1 MSIIRPPV
9 SGDSPQDSWA
19 NQVTEA
25 INKGLLAPSINAATP
40 AANINLNGISAATI
54 YLYTRTV
61 TATAPAAVDVDIT
74 YDYKNIS
81 YSPSPPFGTANWQ
94 LSPPSTVNGDYLW
107 VTVVNISANV
117 EKEIIPFASWST
129 PTIFTVNGSS
139 SFVCEAFIRSA
150 TTPGQPS
157 GGSYNFNTTT
167 LTPPTGSPASEVWS
181 SAIPG
186 GTDPVY
192 ICTAIAVIT
201 GSTGTDNSLAWSQPV
216 KMVENGADGTNGLT
230 GASTDIIF
238 QRSATQ
244 PATPSASA
252 GTPSGWYSSASS
264 ATGTDLLWAASG
276 TKTVGSSTFTWS
288 APFQIEGKAV
298 AEVAIYRLNSNAG
311 LTSST
316 YDFTTNT
323 LTPPTGWSTSVPAL
337 SGTGDVIY
345 RASGIVSGS
354 ALETSATVTYGSAVI
369 FAQRTDG
376 LTGASTNI
384 IFQRSASAPTTP
396 SASAG
401 VPSGWYD
408 SASGA
413 IGTDVL
419 WAASGTKAIGATNF
433 TWTTP
438 FQIEGEA
445 ITEVAVYRLNSNAGL
460 TSSTYDFTTN
470 TLTPPTGWSINAP
483 ALVSNGDVIY
493 RASGIA
499 SGSSLKTSATVSFG
513 TPVVFA
519 QRIDGATGASSNII
533 FQRSATAPSTPSSS
547 AGVPTGWY
555 DSASGAIGT
564 DVLWAASGTKA
575 IGATNFTW
583 TTPFRIEGEA
593 VVEVAVYRLNN
604 NTGLATGTYN
614 FATNTLTPPTNWST
628 TLPSIVSNGDIVYRA
643 SGIASGS
650 AIETSASVTFGT
662 PVVFAQRVDG
672 AAGAAGATGAST
684 NIVFQR
690 SATAP
695 STPSTSVGVPS
706 GWYDSASG
714 AAGTDILWASSGVK
728 AVGANTFTWTTPFQI
743 EGKAVAEVAIYRL
756 NSNSGLVSSTY
767 NFVTNTLTPPT
778 GWSTTAPTLT
788 SNNDIVYRASGIASG
803 SALETSATVTYGSS
817 VVFAQ
822 RTDGLTGAS
831 TNIIFRRSA
840 TAPSTPSASAGV
852 PLDWYDSASSATG
865 TDLLWASS
873 GVKAINATA
882 FVWSTPF
889 QIEGKAIAEVAVYRL
904 NDNTGLTSST
914 YNFVTNT
921 LTPPTNWSISA
932 PTLSANGDIV
942 YRASGVASGSAL
954 QTAASVT
961 FGNPVKFAEK
971 TNGLAGADIESGLV
985 YYSTPSAS
993 SPGTPSASDYDFDTG
1008 IFTNLT
1014 SGWQTQPVVVNIT
1027 STTALFWSARYRIIK
1042 GPTNSTAT
1050 VSFNAP
1056 IASVNFGTNI
1066 QSDNYVTGS
1075 SGWQIQRA
1083 SGNAEFNNVEIRG
1096 GLITP
1101 SIISAAITSKSIT
1114 ADQIDVDTLVI
1125 GSKNILTLD
1134 GSAIATRT
1142 HRTTIDDYTDGLNNL
1157 IVGSGSANGS
1167 VVTSG
1172 SATTN
1177 LRYRFSVQV
1186 DLSSNSGTNNLRTK
1200 RFYYPVFTA
1209 NTGYSI
1215 DGGNIEVFIV
1225 DDITSAQ
1232 TTNFY
1237 VGVDGVDFYS
1247 AGPNNNS
1254 RQEVLGIGTSM
1265 YLNQAEILRLIDPAV
1280 EFNAAQA
1287 GQRFEVKFT
1296 ADGTNIPS
1304 FTAFSLQAYAVNI
1317 EEFFEQSIPGLYNYT
1332 NTYEQITNVQ
1342 LTGTTST
1349 TAYATSVGTTSLT
1362 TNGSGT
1368 IYGIVRGF

>member
-139 SFVCEAFIRSA
+139 SFVCEAFIRLA

-167 LTPPTGSPASEVWS
+167 LTVPTGSPASEVWS
-181 SAIPG
+181 ASIPA
-186 GTDPVY
+186 GTNPVY
-192 ICTAIAVIT
+192 ICTAIATIT
-201 GSTGTDNSLAWSQPV
+201 GSTGTDSSLTWSQPV

-276 TKTVGSSTFTWS
+276 TKVVGSNTFTWS

-311 LTSST
+311 LANST

-323 LTPPTGWSTSVPAL
+323 LTPPAGWSTSVPAL

-354 ALETSATVTYGSAVI
+354 ALETSATVTYGGAVI

-376 LTGASTNI
+376 L
-384 IFQRSASAPTTP
+384 
-396 SASAG
+396 
-401 VPSGWYD
+401 
-408 SASGA
+408 
-413 IGTDVL
+413 
-419 WAASGTKAIGATNF
+419 
-433 TWTTP
+433 
-438 FQIEGEA
+438 
-445 ITEVAVYRLNSNAGL
+445 
-460 TSSTYDFTTN
+460 
-470 TLTPPTGWSINAP
+470 
-483 ALVSNGDVIY
+483 
-493 RASGIA
+493 
-499 SGSSLKTSATVSFG
+499 
-513 TPVVFA
+513 
-519 QRIDGATGASSNII
+519 
-533 FQRSATAPSTPSSS
+533 
-547 AGVPTGWY
+547 
-555 DSASGAIGT
+555 
-564 DVLWAASGTKA
+564 
-575 IGATNFTW
+575 
-583 TTPFRIEGEA
+583 
-593 VVEVAVYRLNN
+593 
-604 NTGLATGTYN
+604 
-614 FATNTLTPPTNWST
+614 
-628 TLPSIVSNGDIVYRA
+628 
-643 SGIASGS
+643 
-650 AIETSASVTFGT
+650 
-662 PVVFAQRVDG
+662 
-672 AAGAAGATGAST
+672 TGAST

-695 STPSTSVGVPS
+695 STPSTSAGVPS

-803 SALETSATVTYGSS
+803 SALETSATVTYGSA

-840 TAPSTPSASAGV
+840 TAPAAPSASAGV

-873 GVKAINATA
+873 GVKAISATA

-985 YYSTPSAS
+985 YYSTASAS
-993 SPGTPSASDYDFDTG
+993 SPGTPSASDYNFDTG

-1027 STTALFWSARYRIIK
+1027 STTALFWSARYRITK
-1042 GPTNSTAT
+1042 GPTDSTAT

-1066 QSDNYVTGS
+1066 QSDNYITGS

-1083 SGNAEFNNVEIRG
+1083 SGNAEFNNVDIRG

-1157 IVGSGSANGS
+1157 IVGTGSANGS
-1167 VVTSG
+1167 IVTSG
-1172 SATTN
+1172 SATTD

-1200 RFYYPVFTA
+1200 RFYYPAFTA

-1215 DGGNIEVFIV
+1215 DGGNIEVFVV

-1232 TTNFY
+1232 TTIFY

-1247 AGPNNNS
+1247 DGPNNNS
-1254 RQEVLGIGTSM
+1254 RQTVLGIGTSM

-1296 ADGTNIPS
+1296 ADGTNVPS
-1304 FTAFSLQAYAVNI
+1304 FTAFSLQAFAVNI
-1317 EEFFEQSIPGLYNYT
+1317 EEFFEQSTPGLYNYT

-1349 TAYATSVGTTSLT
+1349 TAYATLVGTTSLT

>member
-40 AANINLNGISAATI
+40 AANVNLNGISAATI

-74 YDYKNIS
+74 YDYKNIT

-94 LSPPSTVNGDYLW
+94 LSPPSTANGDYLW

-139 SFVCEAFIRSA
+139 SFVCETFIRLA

-167 LTPPTGSPASEVWS
+167 LTPPTGSPNSQVWS
-181 SAIPG
+181 ASIPA
-186 GTDPVY
+186 GTNPVY
-192 ICTAIAVIT
+192 ICTAIATIT
-201 GSTGTDNSLAWSQPV
+201 GSTGTDSSLAWSQPV
-216 KMVENGADGTNGLT
+216 KMVENGA
-230 GASTDIIF
+230 
-238 QRSATQ
+238 
-244 PATPSASA
+244 
-252 GTPSGWYSSASS
+252 
-264 ATGTDLLWAASG
+264 
-276 TKTVGSSTFTWS
+276 
-288 APFQIEGKAV
+288 
-298 AEVAIYRLNSNAG
+298 
-311 LTSST
+311 
-316 YDFTTNT
+316 
-323 LTPPTGWSTSVPAL
+323 
-337 SGTGDVIY
+337 
-345 RASGIVSGS
+345 
-354 ALETSATVTYGSAVI
+354 
-369 FAQRTDG
+369 
-376 LTGASTNI
+376 
-384 IFQRSASAPTTP
+384 
-396 SASAG
+396 
-401 VPSGWYD
+401 
-408 SASGA
+408 
-413 IGTDVL
+413 
-419 WAASGTKAIGATNF
+419 
-433 TWTTP
+433 
-438 FQIEGEA
+438 
-445 ITEVAVYRLNSNAGL
+445 
-460 TSSTYDFTTN
+460 
-470 TLTPPTGWSINAP
+470 
-483 ALVSNGDVIY
+483 
-493 RASGIA
+493 
-499 SGSSLKTSATVSFG
+499 
-513 TPVVFA
+513 
-519 QRIDGATGASSNII
+519 
-533 FQRSATAPSTPSSS
+533 
-547 AGVPTGWY
+547 
-555 DSASGAIGT
+555 
-564 DVLWAASGTKA
+564 
-575 IGATNFTW
+575 
-583 TTPFRIEGEA
+583 
-593 VVEVAVYRLNN
+593 
-604 NTGLATGTYN
+604 
-614 FATNTLTPPTNWST
+614 
-628 TLPSIVSNGDIVYRA
+628 
-643 SGIASGS
+643 
-650 AIETSASVTFGT
+650 
-662 PVVFAQRVDG
+662 DG

-695 STPSTSVGVPS
+695 STPSASAGVPS

-756 NSNSGLVSSTY
+756 NSNSGLASSTY

-803 SALETSATVTYGSS
+803 SALETSATVTYGSA

-840 TAPSTPSASAGV
+840 TAPATPSASAGV
-852 PLDWYDSASSATG
+852 PLNWYDSASSATG

-873 GVKAINATA
+873 GVKAISATT

-921 LTPPTNWSISA
+921 LTPPTNWSTSA

-985 YYSTPSAS
+985 YYSTASAS
-993 SPGTPSASDYDFDTG
+993 SPGTPSASDYNFDTG

-1027 STTALFWSARYRIIK
+1027 STTALFWSARYRITK
-1042 GPTNSTAT
+1042 GPTDSTAT

-1142 HRTTIDDYTDGLNNL
+1142 HRTTVDDYTDGLNN
-1157 IVGSGSANGS
+1157 IVVGSGSANGS

-1186 DLSSNSGTNNLRTK
+1186 DTSSNSGTNNLRTK
-1200 RFYYPVFTA
+1200 RFYYPAFTA

-1215 DGGNIEVFIV
+1215 DGGNIEVFVV

-1232 TTNFY
+1232 TTIFY

-1247 AGPNNNS
+1247 DGPNNNS
-1254 RQEVLGIGTSM
+1254 RQTVLGIGTSM

-1280 EFNAAQA
+1280 EFKAAQA
-1287 GQRFEVKFT
+1287 GQRFEIKFT
-1296 ADGTNIPS
+1296 ADGTNVPS
-1304 FTAFSLQAYAVNI
+1304 FTAFSLQAFAVNI
-1317 EEFFEQSIPGLYNYT
+1317 EEFFEQSTPGLYNYT

-1349 TAYATSVGTTSLT
+1349 TAYATLVGTTSLT

>member
-40 AANINLNGISAATI
+40 AANVNLNGISAATI

-94 LSPPSTVNGDYLW
+94 LSPPSTANGDYLW

-139 SFVCEAFIRSA
+139 SFVCEAFIRLA

-167 LTPPTGSPASEVWS
+167 LTVPTGSPASEVWS
-181 SAIPG
+181 ASIPA
-186 GTDPVY
+186 GTNPVY
-192 ICTAIAVIT
+192 ICTAIATIT
-201 GSTGTDNSLAWSQPV
+201 GSTGTDSSLAWSQPV
-216 KMVENGADGTNGLT
+216 KMVENGA
-230 GASTDIIF
+230 
-238 QRSATQ
+238 
-244 PATPSASA
+244 
-252 GTPSGWYSSASS
+252 
-264 ATGTDLLWAASG
+264 
-276 TKTVGSSTFTWS
+276 
-288 APFQIEGKAV
+288 
-298 AEVAIYRLNSNAG
+298 
-311 LTSST
+311 
-316 YDFTTNT
+316 
-323 LTPPTGWSTSVPAL
+323 
-337 SGTGDVIY
+337 
-345 RASGIVSGS
+345 
-354 ALETSATVTYGSAVI
+354 
-369 FAQRTDG
+369 
-376 LTGASTNI
+376 
-384 IFQRSASAPTTP
+384 
-396 SASAG
+396 
-401 VPSGWYD
+401 
-408 SASGA
+408 
-413 IGTDVL
+413 
-419 WAASGTKAIGATNF
+419 
-433 TWTTP
+433 
-438 FQIEGEA
+438 
-445 ITEVAVYRLNSNAGL
+445 
-460 TSSTYDFTTN
+460 
-470 TLTPPTGWSINAP
+470 
-483 ALVSNGDVIY
+483 
-493 RASGIA
+493 
-499 SGSSLKTSATVSFG
+499 
-513 TPVVFA
+513 
-519 QRIDGATGASSNII
+519 
-533 FQRSATAPSTPSSS
+533 
-547 AGVPTGWY
+547 
-555 DSASGAIGT
+555 
-564 DVLWAASGTKA
+564 
-575 IGATNFTW
+575 
-583 TTPFRIEGEA
+583 
-593 VVEVAVYRLNN
+593 
-604 NTGLATGTYN
+604 
-614 FATNTLTPPTNWST
+614 
-628 TLPSIVSNGDIVYRA
+628 
-643 SGIASGS
+643 
-650 AIETSASVTFGT
+650 
-662 PVVFAQRVDG
+662 DG

-695 STPSTSVGVPS
+695 STPSASAGVPS

-756 NSNSGLVSSTY
+756 NSNSGLASSTY

-803 SALETSATVTYGSS
+803 SALETSATVTYGSA

-840 TAPSTPSASAGV
+840 TAPATPSASAGV

-873 GVKAINATA
+873 GVKAISATT

-921 LTPPTNWSISA
+921 LTPPTNWSTSA

-985 YYSTPSAS
+985 YYSTASAS
-993 SPGTPSASDYDFDTG
+993 SPGTPSASDYNFDTG

-1027 STTALFWSARYRIIK
+1027 STTALFWSARYRITK
-1042 GPTNSTAT
+1042 GPTDSTAT

-1083 SGNAEFNNVEIRG
+1083 SGNAEFNNVDIRG

-1101 SIISAAITSKSIT
+1101 SIVASAITSKSIT

-1142 HRTTIDDYTDGLNNL
+1142 HRTTVDDYTDGLNNVV
-1157 IVGSGSANGS
+1157 VGSGSANGS

-1186 DLSSNSGTNNLRTK
+1186 DTSSNSGTNNLRTK
-1200 RFYYPVFTA
+1200 RFYYPAFTA

-1215 DGGNIEVFIV
+1215 DGGNIEVFVV

-1232 TTNFY
+1232 TTVFY

-1247 AGPNNNS
+1247 DGPNNNS
-1254 RQEVLGIGTSM
+1254 RQTVLGIGTSM

-1280 EFNAAQA
+1280 EFKAAQA
-1287 GQRFEVKFT
+1287 GQRFEIKFT
-1296 ADGTNIPS
+1296 ANGTNVPS
-1304 FTAFSLQAYAVNI
+1304 FTAFSLQAFAVNI
-1317 EEFFEQSIPGLYNYT
+1317 EEFFEQSTPGLYNYT

-1349 TAYATSVGTTSLT
+1349 TAYATLVGTTSLT

>member
-25 INKGLLAPSINAATP
+25 INKGLLAPSINAAAP
-40 AANINLNGISAATI
+40 AANVSLNGLSAATI
-54 YLYTRTV
+54 YLYTRTN
-61 TATAPAAVDVDIT
+61 TANAPAAVDVDIT
-74 YDYKNIS
+74 YDYKNIT
-81 YSPSPPFGTANWQ
+81 YSPSAPFGTANWE
-94 LSPPSTVNGDYLW
+94 LSPPGTANGNYLW
-107 VTVVNISANV
+107 ITLVNISANT

-129 PTIFTVNGSS
+129 PTIFTVNGDS

-201 GSTGTDNSLAWSQPV
+201 GSTGSDNNLAWSQPI
-216 KMVENGADGTNGLT
+216 KMVENGAVGANGLT

-244 PATPSASA
+244 PTTPSASA

-264 ATGTDLLWAASG
+264 AVGTDLLWAASG
-276 TKTVGSSTFTWS
+276 TKAVGSSTFTWS

-311 LTSST
+311 LANST

-323 LTPPTGWSTSVPAL
+323 LTPPAGWSTSVPAL

-401 VPSGWYD
+401 VPTGWYD

-419 WAASGTKAIGATNF
+419 WASSGTKAIGATNF

-445 ITEVAVYRLNSNAGL
+445 VTEVAIYRLNSNAGL

-470 TLTPPTGWSINAP
+470 TLTPPTGWSTNAP
-483 ALVSNGDVIY
+483 ALVSNGDIVY

-513 TPVVFA
+513 TPVIFA

-533 FQRSATAPSTPSSS
+533 FQRSASIPVTPSPS

-555 DSASGAIGT
+555 DSAASAIGT
-564 DVLWAASGTKA
+564 DLLWASSGIKTV
-575 IGATNFTW
+575 GSTNFTW

-662 PVVFAQRVDG
+662 PVIF
-672 AAGAAGATGAST
+672 S
-684 NIVFQR
+684 
-690 SATAP
+690 
-695 STPSTSVGVPS
+695 
-706 GWYDSASG
+706 
-714 AAGTDILWASSGVK
+714 
-728 AVGANTFTWTTPFQI
+728 
-743 EGKAVAEVAIYRL
+743 
-756 NSNSGLVSSTY
+756 
-767 NFVTNTLTPPT
+767 
-778 GWSTTAPTLT
+778 
-788 SNNDIVYRASGIASG
+788 
-803 SALETSATVTYGSS
+803 
-817 VVFAQ
+817 Q
-822 RTDGLTGAS
+822 RTDGTDGAPAVNTAVVYAYKWGSAVATDAPITTRTYTFS
-831 TNIIFRRSA
+831 TSAWDNTDGGNNWTLGEIPTKGNNTVLSVCVAIASSTSA
-840 TAPSTPSASAGV
+840 TDNVVAADWSSAQIITQDGDNGVSTAVVNAYKRSASA
-852 PLDWYDSASSATG
+852 LASTDKPSTTRTWTFSSGTWNNNDLGNGWSGINPSG
-865 TDLLWASS
+865 TDNLY
-873 GVKAINATA
+873 
-882 FVWSTPF
+882 FC
-889 QIEGKAIAEVAVYRL
+889 IAVA
-904 NDNTGLTSST
+904 
-914 YNFVTNT
+914 
-921 LTPPTNWSISA
+921 
-932 PTLSANGDIV
+932 SANTATDNV
-942 YRASGVASGSAL
+942 VAADW
-954 QTAASVT
+954 TAPQLLVSN
-961 FGNPVKFAEK
+961 G
-971 TNGLAGADIESGLV
+971 TNGTNGTDGTDGSELESGLV
-985 YYSTPSAS
+985 YYTTAQAS
-993 SPGTPSASDYDFDTG
+993 SPGTPSASDYNFSTG
-1008 IFTNLT
+1008 AFVGLST
-1014 SGWQTQPVVVNIT
+1014 GWQTQPVVVNIT
-1027 STTALFWSARYRIIK
+1027 STTALFWSARYRVTK
-1042 GPTNSTAT
+1042 AAGASTAT
-1050 VSFNAP
+1050 VTFNAP
-1056 IASVNFGTNI
+1056 VASVNFGTNI

-1083 SGNAEFNNVEIRG
+1083 SGNAEFGNITARGALESANFDGTFNSLSQTLSTYSSATGVFAANTWGLRDGFSNNASNIAATSWNDYLDPVSNTVHVVLKIRAS
-1096 GLITP
+1096 TAAQTK
-1101 SIISAAITSKSIT
+1101 IISQLGRGQQLTITRNASNYAVFEVWTAGYLPEDGNTAYVQLRTLVGTATGTPASSAITIAASDVVDPGTEGYSFDNDKS
-1114 ADQIDVDTLVI
+1114 VI
-1125 GSKNILTLD
+1125 
-1134 GSAIATRT
+1134 
-1142 HRTTIDDYTDGLNNL
+1142 
-1157 IVGSGSANGS
+1157 
-1167 VVTSG
+1167 
-1172 SATTN
+1172 
-1177 LRYRFSVQV
+1177 
-1186 DLSSNSGTNNLRTK
+1186 NSGTLDVANIRINGSIQAKNLDIGVTLQSKSGNRSGVSTSWLEFLRIETTDSPDFNTDVTYSSSVTVVSEAGVGDIVLVK
-1200 RFYYPVFTA
+1200 VLDNSQLGTEGTATYSSSQIGLSVGSVTTFA
-1209 NTGYSI
+1209 NTIDSASI
-1215 DGGNIEVFIV
+1215 QANSPNAS
-1225 DDITSAQ
+1225 SAF
-1232 TTNFY
+1232 T
-1237 VGVDGVDFYS
+1237 
-1247 AGPNNNS
+1247 
-1254 RQEVLGIGTSM
+1254 TSM
-1265 YLNQAEILRLIDPAV
+1265 SDSN
-1280 EFNAAQA
+1280 
-1287 GQRFEVKFT
+1287 
-1296 ADGTNIPS
+1296 
-1304 FTAFSLQAYAVNI
+1304 VNV
-1317 EEFFEQSIPGLYNYT
+1317 SR
-1332 NTYEQITNVQ
+1332 
-1342 LTGTTST
+1342 
-1349 TAYATSVGTTSLT
+1349 
-1362 TNGSGT
+1362 GT
-1368 IYGIVRGF
+1368 IYLFCYRERPGGDTAIGCSANASITEVRRPA